1 LRDGAWITLR
11 VREKN
16 PQGLWAYI
24 SSRKKQRDEE
34 KRPENEKGQA
44 AKQDESTKTEIM
56 NG

>member
-1 LRDGAWITLR
+1 LKDGAWITLR

-24 SSRKKQRDEE
+24 SSSEKQRNEE
-34 KRPENEKGQA
+34 KRLGNEKGQA

-56 NG
+56 NS